1 MPHMKNKLIY
11 IIGIIISGVLL
22 FIACKQEAYVQATSE
37 DVLIGA
43 YFEQHPDNFSKFY
56 ELLET
61 SGNLSFLNAYG
72 TYTCFAPTNEAIDKF
87 LARKGKT
94 SLQDFNKEEL
104 AALVRYHIIV
114 DTLNS
119 TMFTDGKLPKP
130 TMYGQY
136 LTVRTYFESGE
147 AKIKINKYSEITSR
161 DFRAANGIIHTIST
175 VLEPVTKS
183 VAELIAED
191 PQFSIFSQAL
201 KATKL
206 SDTLSLMPSLDIK
219 DLNKRWF
226 TVLAVTNDA
235 YKQQG
240 ILTFEALKAKYSTSN
255 DPSNSADSLYVYMA
269 YHCLDQ
275 SLKYVTDLVI
285 DRSHITMAPL
295 EVITIK
301 LKADSVFV
309 NEETFNGK
317 LERGAPIDRLNS
329 DNTAGNGVYH
339 VINKNFGVKVRL
351 PMPVYWDV
359 ADQPELR
366 KLAGIYRTPGQF
378 ADIQLGQ
385 LAGTTWGTSGTI
397 AYSVD
402 AGWSG
407 EYFIHG
413 DYLDINLRQQGI
425 PWIEFTT
432 PLIVKG
438 KYKVWICTRN
448 VYAARRPIFIVYF
461 NGDPLPNIIDN
472 NVTIS
477 SDLGDADLELTGYKR
492 YNYNPAD
499 TAYSVN
505 AGERLWTDGGGR
517 FVARLAGTIDVPT
530 TGSHKIKFSTINDGR
545 DHVWLD
551 MIQFIPYDMEQT
563 WPRLDKNG
571 ILADKPKNN

>member
-1 MPHMKNKLIY
+1 MKRNLLSIAGIVILGGLLLIT
-11 IIGIIISGVLL
+11 
-22 FIACKQEAYVQATSE
+22 CKKEEYVQATST

-43 YFEQHPDNFSKFY
+43 YFEENQDEFSKFY
-56 ELLET
+56 DLLNI

-72 TYTCFAPTNEAIDKF
+72 TYTCFAPTNEAIDKY
-87 LARKGKT
+87 LAEKGKT
-94 SLQDFNKEEL
+94 SFQDFTEDEL
-104 AALVRYHIIV
+104 DNLVKYHIII

-119 TMFTDGKLPKP
+119 TQFTDGKLPKA

-136 LTVRTYFESGE
+136 LTVRTFFEEGQ
-147 AKIKINKYSEITSR
+147 AKLKINKYSEIINK
-161 DFRAANGIIHTIST
+161 DYRAANGIIHTINT

-183 VAELIAED
+183 LVQLIDENPAYT
-191 PQFSIFSQAL
+191 IFSQAL

-206 SDTLSLMPSLDIK
+206 SDTLSLMPSLDIN
-219 DLNKRWF
+219 DLDKRWF
-226 TVLAVTNDA
+226 TVLVVTNAA
-235 YKQQG
+235 YTKEG
-240 ILTFEALKAKYSTSN
+240 ITSYDELKAKYSNTG
-255 DPSNSADSLYVYMA
+255 DPSNPEDSLYLYMA

-275 SLKYVTDLVI
+275 SLKYVTDLII

-317 LERGAPIDRLNS
+317 LEKGAPINRLNS

-339 VINKNFGVKVRL
+339 VIDINFGIKMRL
-351 PMPVYWDV
+351 PLPVYWDV

-366 KLAGIYRTPGQF
+366 KLAGIFRTPGTYT
-378 ADIQLGQ
+378 DIQLGQ

-397 AYSVD
+397 GYSVD
-402 AGWSG
+402 AGWMG
-407 EYFIHG
+407 EYYVHS
-413 DYLDINLRQQGI
+413 DYIDINLRQQGI

-438 KYKVWICTRN
+438 KYKVWVCTRN
-448 VYAARRPIFIVYF
+448 VYQARRPIFIVYF
-461 NGDPLPNIIDN
+461 NGEALPIINDN

-477 SDLGDADLELTGYKR
+477 RDLGDADLELTGYKR
-492 YNYNPAD
+492 YNFNPAD
-499 TAYSVN
+499 TAYQEN
-505 AGERLWTDGGGR
+505 AGEILWTDAGGR
-517 FVARLAGTIDVPT
+517 FVGKLAGTIDVPT

-551 MIQFIPYDMEQT
+551 MIHFIPYDMPQT

-571 ILADKPKNN
+571 VLVDRPE